1 MSKPPDQ
8 RRFESDLEDGPF
20 LAGMAAGRWGRP
32 DASLVE
38 TVAWPKAVLW
48 VAAAPRKDS
57 PERFHVLLDCL
68 GYPSPSP
75 TGTFWDP
82 ATRQPLASPRW
93 PKGIGQVAAVLRHGD
108 FFYHPYDRLAV
119 PGHANWAT
127 TYKHLVW
134 DSGKHT
140 IVDFLSVIHG
150 LLNSTDYTGV

>member
-8 RRFESDLEDGPF
+8 RRFEADLEDGPF

-57 PERFHVLLDCL
+57 PDKFHLLLDCE
-68 GYPSPSP
+68 GYPSQSP
-75 TGTFWDP
+75 TGSFWDP
-82 ATRQPLASPRW
+82 AIRQQLASANW
-93 PKGIGQVAAVLRHGD
+93 PKGKGQVAAVFRPGGA
-108 FFYHPYDRLAV
+108 FYHPYDRVSAS
-119 PGHANWAT
+119 GHKDWPAK
-127 TYKHLVW
+127 YPHLLW
-134 DSGKHT
+134 DGTRT
-140 IVDFLSVIHG
+140 IVDFLGVIHG